1 MNNEDFEHIFETQID
16 LSRSV
21 LLAKSKEYANDQDRL
36 HNFRVAAA
44 FIQGTPEQALWG
56 FLVKHL
62 VSLSDMIP
70 TSSDHPSGV
79 YSTDL
84 WDEKIGDAIN
94 YLILLRAL
102 VYERSEDYAPTR
114 NIGAHHQPSSSWND
128 STSGAQIYS
137 TSNDPDIN
145 QQNSS

>member
-1 MNNEDFEHIFETQID
+1 MNSEDFEDIFEQQVT
-16 LSRSV
+16 RCREV
-21 LLAKSKEYANDQDRL
+21 LTAKAKEYAQDYDRL
-36 HNFRVAAA
+36 HNFKVAGQ

-70 TSSDHPSGV
+70 TSSSNEG

-84 WDEKIGDAIN
+84 WDEKIGDSIN

-102 VYERSEDYAPTR
+102 VYDMAPMPKSLQG
-114 NIGAHHQPSSSWND
+114 NHH
-128 STSGAQIYS
+128 A
-137 TSNDPDIN
+137 PDITRTFN
-145 QQNSS
+145 DIIPS

>member
-1 MNNEDFEHIFETQID
+1 MNSEDFEDIFEQQVTKCRD
-16 LSRSV
+16 V
-21 LLAKSKEYANDQDRL
+21 LTSKAKEYAKDYDRL
-36 HNFRVAAA
+36 HNFKVAAD

-70 TSSDHPSGV
+70 TSSSDEG

-84 WDEKIGDAIN
+84 WDEKIGDSIN

-102 VYERSEDYAPTR
+102 VYDTAPQAQARGNHHSSGETTR
-114 NIGAHHQPSSSWND
+114 VVHHSPEITRTFNDIIPS
-128 STSGAQIYS
+128 
-137 TSNDPDIN
+137 
-145 QQNSS
+145 